1 MQPKKIIIKTLY
13 KKLNTDFCNALKEY
27 PRIKFF
33 NKKINGQ
40 YVTTIKCSNYYN
52 DGLQGN
58 NVYGSYVYLYTSISL
73 ILSEL
78 IIKFFESHFISFLI
92 NDYYFY
98 FSNTEKNRIKN
109 ISSIML
115 DLNFPSDSSRKLYL
129 YKKDLILSRL
139 LNNFRHHNHLSI
151 EGFANF
157 NLDNYFSFLDDV
169 IEKSAHVYFSN
180 SDPGLLINF
189 ILNNFFK

>member
-78 IIKFFESHFISFLI
+78 IIKFFESHFILF
-92 NDYYFY
+92 
-98 FSNTEKNRIKN
+98 
-109 ISSIML
+109 
-115 DLNFPSDSSRKLYL
+115 
-129 YKKDLILSRL
+129 
-139 LNNFRHHNHLSI
+139 
-151 EGFANF
+151 
-157 NLDNYFSFLDDV
+157 
-169 IEKSAHVYFSN
+169 
-180 SDPGLLINF
+180 
-189 ILNNFFK
+189 